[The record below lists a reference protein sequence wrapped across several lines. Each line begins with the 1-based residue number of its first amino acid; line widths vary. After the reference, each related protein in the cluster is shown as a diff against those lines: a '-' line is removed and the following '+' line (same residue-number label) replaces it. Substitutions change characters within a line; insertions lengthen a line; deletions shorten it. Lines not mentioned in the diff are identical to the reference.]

1 VTEQTVERE
10 STSPSKKRLK
20 LVLITF
26 GVVLGAFAVL
36 YLLTENQHTAP
47 FVYAIF

>member
-1 VTEQTVERE
+1 VSKQTVDRKPA
-10 STSPSKKRLK
+10 SPGKKRLK
-20 LVLITF
+20 IVLVTF

>member
-1 VTEQTVERE
+1 MTKQ
-10 STSPSKKRLK
+10 STDRKPASPGKKRLK

-26 GVVLGAFAVL
+26 GVVVGAFAVL